1 MGDLTKNFSAWEFEC
16 PCGCGQSKMNSNTM
30 IKIQLFRDAYDK
42 SFSPVE
48 GGGYRCRAYEKGI
61 GVHNMGLAIDPG
73 IPRADMFP
81 ALKIAIE
88 VGFTGYGLKQKN
100 GRWQM
105 HLDDYEGD
113 AKRPRP
119 WLWTY

>member
-1 MGDLTKNFSAWEFEC
+1 MGVA
-16 PCGCGQSKMNSNTM
+16 
-30 IKIQLFRDAYDK
+30 
-42 SFSPVE
+42 V
-48 GGGYRCRAYEKGI
+48 
-61 GVHNMGLAIDPG
+61 DPG
-73 IPRADMFP
+73 IPRADMFTV
-81 ALKIAIE
+81 LKIAIE
-88 VGFTGYGLKQKN
+88 LGFTGYGLKQKG